1 MEAGL
6 SAMGELA
13 AITGFASFM
22 VVAGIASHA
31 FHSWLRQRERERL
44 STLDKEAL
52 SKRVDELDSK
62 FRELRNTVNNGPAR
76 R

>member
-1 MEAGL
+1 MT
-6 SAMGELA
+6 AMGELS
-13 AITGFASFM
+13 AITGLTSLM

-44 STLDKEAL
+44 SALDKEAL
-52 SKRVDELDSK
+52 TKRIDELDSK